1 MMTAA
6 DVPTNEIAMK
16 NRNNIED
23 YLLESYNKNL
33 KDRKEETIFGNIPVY
48 IIEELPD
55 HINLQAVLKRI
66 EDLIPEHFVY
76 GIDSIYVEHLKEFT
90 NRSVNAVFKGG
101 SIYVT
106 NFQDN
111 DADMF
116 DDIVHEIAHSV
127 EQLFKKQI
135 YKDDAVKKEFLGKRK
150 RLLDLLKQEG
160 YTEYITAFNN
170 ANYSRAFD
178 EYLHQT
184 IGYPL
189 LQTLT
194 QGLFLSPYSVTS
206 LREYFAIGFE
216 EYFIKDRDYLKRV
229 SPQLYNKIEL
239 VAEL

>member
-1 MMTAA
+1 MMMAVVVIWKDT
-6 DVPTNEIAMK
+6 TMK

-48 IIEELPD
+48 IIKDLPD

-66 EDLIPEHFVY
+66 EDLIPEYLTY

-111 DADMF
+111 DADLF

-135 YKDDAVKKEFLGKRK
+135 YKDDVVKKEFLGKRK

-160 YTEYITAFNN
+160 YTEYETAFFNVD
-170 ANYSRAFD
+170 YSQAFD

-184 IGYPL
+184 VGYPL

-216 EYFIKDRDYLKRV
+216 EYFIKDKSYLKKM

>member
-1 MMTAA
+1 
-6 DVPTNEIAMK
+6 MK

-48 IIEELPD
+48 IIKDLPD
-55 HINLQAVLKRI
+55 HINLQAVLKKI
-66 EDLIPEHFVY
+66 EDLIPEHLTY
-76 GIDSIYVEHLKEFT
+76 GVDSIYIEHLKEFT

-135 YKDDAVKKEFLGKRK
+135 YLQTQIEF
-150 RLLDLLKQEG
+150 DLNYQHGEEQDFTFIRIGFASMEESELKQGLNIIVSEL
-160 YTEYITAFNN
+160 
-170 ANYSRAFD
+170 YSK
-178 EYLHQT
+178 EL
-184 IGYPL
+184 IN
-189 LQTLT
+189 
-194 QGLFLSPYSVTS
+194 
-206 LREYFAIGFE
+206 
-216 EYFIKDRDYLKRV
+216 KRDL
-229 SPQLYNKIEL
+229 
-239 VAEL
+239 